1 MSGGEMDENLS
12 NTISNLNGLIES
24 ANNTIV
30 AIAGSG
36 TGDAAAAKT
45 NYEGQ
50 KACFTKGNA
59 NCDKD
64 KFDEFFAKYVEL
76 TPCTD
81 TTLQVSTGTGKCDP
95 KKVFSKIY
103 NEQGE
108 VTKTRVMAKLA
119 ESMSQLED
127 LLIVANEQMRYYN
140 HLQDLNDKYSEAEQ
154 SVSSDVDKKVAQLKT
169 SHRKTFYE
177 QQQSTLVQPIS
188 SFLKY
193 FYWVAVFVWVIVLL
207 YKTRYSVPVNI
218 ILTLIFIAFPYVSD
232 IIIVWT
238 FKIVT
243 TIYSLIPTD
252 AYLDTQ

>member
-1 MSGGEMDENLS
+1 MSGGGMDENLS

-36 TGDAAAAKT
+36 TGDAGAAKT

-50 KACFTKGNA
+50 KACFKKGNA
-59 NCDKD
+59 SCDKD

-108 VTKTRVMAKLA
+108 VTKTRVMAKMA
-119 ESMSQLED
+119 ETSSQVED

-154 SVSSDVDKKVAQLKT
+154 SVGDDIDKKVAQLKT

-177 QQQSTLVQPIS
+177 QQQSTLVEPIS
-188 SFLKY
+188 SFIRY
-193 FYWVAVFVWVIVLL
+193 FYWAAVFAWIIVLI
-207 YKTRYSVPVNI
+207 YRTRYSDPVNI
-218 ILTLIFIAFPYVSD
+218 ILTLTFIVFPYVSD
-232 IIIVWT
+232 ILIVWA

-243 TIYSLIPTD
+243 AIYSLIPTD

>member
-1 MSGGEMDENLS
+1 MSGGGMDENLS
-12 NTISNLNGLIES
+12 NTISNLNELIES

-30 AIAGSG
+30 SIAPQG
-36 TGDAAAAKT
+36 TADTAAARAA
-45 NYEGQ
+45 YDGQ

-64 KFDEFFAKYVEL
+64 KFDEFFAQYVKL
-76 TPCTD
+76 VPCTD
-81 TTLQVSTGTGKCDP
+81 TALQVSTGTGKCDP

-108 VTKTRVMAKLA
+108 STKTKVMAKLA
-119 ESMSQLED
+119 EASSQVED

-140 HLQDLNDKYSEAEQ
+140 HLQDLKDKYSEAEQ
-154 SVSSDVDKKVAQLKT
+154 SISGDVDKKVAQLKT

-188 SFLKY
+188 NFLKY
-193 FYWVAVFVWVIVLL
+193 FYWAAVFAWIVVLL
-207 YKTRYSVPVNI
+207 YRTRYSDPVNI
-218 ILTLIFIAFPYVSD
+218 ILTLSFIAFPYVSD
-232 IIIVWT
+232 ILIVWA
-238 FKIVT
+238 FKIAGVV
-243 TIYSLIPTD
+243 YSLVPTD